1 MEVRRYLSIVRR
13 RFILVILIV
22 AAGLTAGWLITPR
35 EKEYTATSTL
45 YVGGREIDVDPASG
59 ELSQNRALGIDRLIT
74 TFTALV
80 KTRPVATEAIEEAD
94 VQRTPSRVIASTGA
108 QQVVGTDLFA
118 ISVTDRDPI
127 VAQVLANSIAE
138 SFVSQIRE
146 LEPPDIETD
155 REVVEL
161 YERAR
166 TPTTADSTDL
176 IRNMLLGGLF
186 GLVVAGA
193 VLALL
198 EHLDITVRSADD
210 VERRLEL
217 PVLGIVPALG
227 DQLPVT
233 PSAAVSTLPTIQR
246 GTTRSKPVG

>member
-35 EKEYTATSTL
+35 DQEYTATSTL
-45 YVGGREIDVDPASG
+45 YVGSRSIDVDPTSG
-59 ELSQNRALGIDRLIT
+59 EVSQDRFLGLDRLMA
-74 TFTALV
+74 TFAQMI
-80 KTRPVATEAIEEAD
+80 KSRPVAVDAIEEAD
-94 VQRTPSRVIASTGA
+94 VERAPRRVVNNTTATQVTGTTLLN
-108 QQVVGTDLFA
+108 V
-118 ISVTDRDPI
+118 SVTDRDPI
-127 VAQVLANSIAE
+127 TAQVLSNSIGE
-138 SFVSQIRE
+138 SFVAQINA
-146 LEPPDIETD
+146 LERQDTEAQGD
-155 REVVEL
+155 VVSV

-166 TPTTADSTDL
+166 TPTTADPTDQ
-176 IRNMLLGGLF
+176 IRNMLLAGLF

-198 EHLDITVRSADD
+198 EHLDITVRSAED

-227 DQLPVT
+227 DRIPVT
-233 PSAAVSTLPTIQR
+233 PSAAVSTLPTVRQ
-246 GTTRSKPVG
+246 GTTRSRPVG